1 MDMMQKVKRLA
12 AFSDGGQGGNPAGVL
27 IADQM
32 PSEQEMLDIAAAVNY
47 SETAFVVPLSADQ
60 KHWRVRYFSPKIE
73 IPFCGHATIALTAV
87 LGQETG
93 LSDFT
98 LTLNDAV
105 IDVEADPN
113 GDFPR
118 ALIKSPPTWSKPLDH
133 EMRELFC
140 GLFGLKADDLSP
152 ELPPALIH
160 GGATH
165 ILLPLKDR
173 NRLSQMH
180 YDFDQGAD
188 LMSRYDIITV
198 MLVYG
203 EGNQL
208 FHVRNAFA
216 AGGVLEDPATGAAAA
231 ALAGYLRDINWPCDR
246 QFTIRQGDDM
256 GMPSII
262 HVTFDPEQGSPV
274 SVSGAVRAI
283 NI

>member
-1 MDMMQKVKRLA
+1 MDIMQKVKRLA

-47 SETAFVVPLSADQ
+47 SETAFIVPLSADQ

-133 EMRELFC
+133 EMQELFC
-140 GLFGLKADDLSP
+140 GLFGLKADDLSS

-180 YDFDQGAD
+180 YDFNQGAD
-188 LMSRYDIITV
+188 LMSRYDITTV

-203 EGNQL
+203 KGNKL

>member
-1 MDMMQKVKRLA
+1 MDIMQKVKRLA
-12 AFSDGGQGGNPAGVL
+12 AFSDGDQGGNPAGVL
-27 IADQM
+27 IADTM

-98 LTLNDAV
+98 LTLNDAI
-105 IDVEADPN
+105 IDVEANPN

-118 ALIKSPPTWSKPLDH
+118 ALIKSPPTWSKLLDQN
-133 EMRELFC
+133 MQDLFLR
-140 GLFGLKADDLSP
+140 LFGLEACDLSAT
-152 ELPPALIH
+152 LPPALIH

-165 ILLPLKDR
+165 ILLPLNDR
-173 NRLSQMH
+173 DRLSQMH

-188 LMSRYDIITV
+188 LMSRYDITTV

-203 EGNQL
+203 EGDQL
-208 FHVRNAFA
+208 FHARNAFA

-231 ALAGYLRDINWPCDR
+231 AFAGYLRDINWPCDQ
-246 QFTIRQGDDM
+246 QFIIRQGGDM
-256 GMPSII
+256 GMPSVIN
-262 HVTFDPEQGSPV
+262 VKFDQEAGSPV

-283 NI
+283 DI

>member
-1 MDMMQKVKRLA
+1 MDIMQKVKRLA
-12 AFSDGGQGGNPAGVL
+12 AFSDGDQGGNPAGVL
-27 IADQM
+27 IADTM

-47 SETAFVVPLSADQ
+47 SETAFVVPLTADQ
-60 KHWRVRYFSPKIE
+60 KDWRVRYFSPKIE

-105 IDVEADPN
+105 IDVEADPH

-118 ALIKSPPTWSKPLDH
+118 ALIKSPPTWSKPLGHD
-133 EMRELFC
+133 MQDLFL
-140 GLFGLKADDLSP
+140 GLFGLEAGDLSP

-165 ILLPLKDR
+165 ILLPLNDR
-173 NRLSQMH
+173 DRLSQMH

-188 LMSRYDIITV
+188 LMSRYGITTV

-208 FHVRNAFA
+208 FHARNAFA

-231 ALAGYLRDINWPCDR
+231 AFAGYLRDINWPCDQ
-246 QFTIRQGDDM
+246 QFIIRQGDDM
-256 GMPSII
+256 GMPSMIN
-262 HVTFDPEQGSPV
+262 VSFDREPGSPV
-274 SVSGAVRAI
+274 RISGMVRAI
-283 NI
+283 DI

>member
-1 MDMMQKVKRLA
+1 MDIMQKVKRLA
-12 AFSDGGQGGNPAGVL
+12 AFSDGDHGGNPAGVL

-32 PSEQEMLDIAAAVNY
+32 PSELEMLNIAAAVNY

-60 KHWRVRYFSPKIE
+60 KQWRVRYFSPKIE

-87 LGQETG
+87 LGQETE
-93 LSDFT
+93 LSHFT
-98 LTLNDAV
+98 LTLNDTV

-113 GDFPR
+113 GDFPK

-133 EMRELFC
+133 EMRDVFL
-140 GLFGLKADDLSP
+140 GLFGLGEDDLSP
-152 ELPPALIH
+152 KLSPALIH

-173 NRLSQMH
+173 NQLSQMH

-188 LMSRYDIITV
+188 LMSRYGITTV

-203 EGNQL
+203 EGNQM
-208 FHVRNAFA
+208 FHARNAFA

-231 ALAGYLRDINWPCDR
+231 AFAGYLRDINWPCGQ
-246 QFTIRQGDDM
+246 QFIIRQGDDM

-262 HVTFDPEQGSPV
+262 HVTFDQEQGSPV